1 MRFFLYL
8 LRWFILSNLKEKKT
22 GEMMSVVSI
31 KPLHAFKTHL
41 NFFYE
46 TCITFT
52 TKIFF
57 FLLLNVR
64 EQSDELLAECIT
76 SEAHANIL
84 ATFNK
89 HLQLLPLVCEQ
100 TQPCQSGVDSLR
112 GWVTDTSYMV
122 LHCARPQALR
132 SGNILPGGFY
142 DSSPIC
148 GQLLSFNPLSL
159 VECLWSSCGCM
170 VT

>member
-57 FLLLNVR
+57 FFFWMSESNLMNYWLNVLHQKLNIYSFSLLSVYKHNLANLVLILC
-64 EQSDELLAECIT
+64 EDESQTLLTWCSIVQDPRPCA
-76 SEAHANIL
+76 L
-84 ATFNK
+84 GTFY
-89 HLQLLPLVCEQ
+89 QGGSM
-100 TQPCQSGVDSLR
+100 T
-112 GWVTDTSYMV
+112 
-122 LHCARPQALR
+122 QAL
-132 SGNILPGGFY
+132 F
-142 DSSPIC
+142 
-148 GQLLSFNPLSL
+148 
-159 VECLWSSCGCM
+159 VVSSCHLIPWAL
-170 VT
+170 

>member
-57 FLLLNVR
+57 FFFWMSESNLMNYWLNVLH
-64 EQSDELLAECIT
+64 QKLMQIFLQHLINIYSFSLL
-76 SEAHANIL
+76 SVY
-84 ATFNK
+84 K
-89 HLQLLPLVCEQ
+89 HNL
-100 TQPCQSGVDSLR
+100 

-122 LHCARPQALR
+122 LHCARPQALH

>member
-1 MRFFLYL
+1 MRFFLNL

-57 FLLLNVR
+57 FFFWMSESNLMNYWLNALHQKLMQIFLQHLINIYSFSLLSVYKHNLANLVLILCK
-64 EQSDELLAECIT
+64 DESQTLLTWCSIV
-76 SEAHANIL
+76 
-84 ATFNK
+84 
-89 HLQLLPLVCEQ
+89 QDPR
-100 TQPCQSGVDSLR
+100 PC
-112 GWVTDTSYMV
+112 
-122 LHCARPQALR
+122 

>member
-22 GEMMSVVSI
+22 GEMMLVVSI

-57 FLLLNVR
+57 FFFWMSESNLMNYWLNVLH
-64 EQSDELLAECIT
+64 QKLMQIFLQHLI
-76 SEAHANIL
+76 NIYS
-84 ATFNK
+84 F
-89 HLQLLPLVCEQ
+89 
-100 TQPCQSGVDSLR
+100 S
-112 GWVTDTSYMV
+112 
-122 LHCARPQALR
+122 
-132 SGNILPGGFY
+132 
-142 DSSPIC
+142 
-148 GQLLSFNPLSL
+148 LLSVHTNTTLPIWCWFFARMSHRHFLHGAPLCKTPGL
-159 VECLWSSCGCM
+159 ALWEHFTRGVLWLKPYLWSAL
-170 VT
+170 VI

>member
-57 FLLLNVR
+57 FFFWMSESNLMNYLLNVLH
-64 EQSDELLAECIT
+64 QKLMQIFLQHLI
-76 SEAHANIL
+76 NIYS
-84 ATFNK
+84 F
-89 HLQLLPLVCEQ
+89 
-100 TQPCQSGVDSLR
+100 S
-112 GWVTDTSYMV
+112 
-122 LHCARPQALR
+122 
-132 SGNILPGGFY
+132 
-142 DSSPIC
+142 
-148 GQLLSFNPLSL
+148 LLSVYKHNLANLVLIFARMSHRHFLHGAPLCKTPGL
-159 VECLWSSCGCM
+159 ALWEHFTRGVLWLKPYLWSAL
-170 VT
+170 VI